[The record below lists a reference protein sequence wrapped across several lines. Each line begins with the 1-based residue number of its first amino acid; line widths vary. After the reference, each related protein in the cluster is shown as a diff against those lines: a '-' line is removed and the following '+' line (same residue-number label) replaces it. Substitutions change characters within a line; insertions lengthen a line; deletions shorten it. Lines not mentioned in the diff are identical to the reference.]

1 MYMRQIW
8 ETSNEKELNGLFRI
22 LDNHLIRVFKKHNIT
37 IIDIVAVA
45 VDVGIDVGGVS
56 ASY

>member
-45 VDVGIDVGGVS
+45 VDVDIDVGGVS
-56 ASY
+56 AYY

>member
-37 IIDIVAVA
+37 IIDIVAVD
-45 VDVGIDVGGVS
+45 VDIDVGGVS
-56 ASY
+56 AYY